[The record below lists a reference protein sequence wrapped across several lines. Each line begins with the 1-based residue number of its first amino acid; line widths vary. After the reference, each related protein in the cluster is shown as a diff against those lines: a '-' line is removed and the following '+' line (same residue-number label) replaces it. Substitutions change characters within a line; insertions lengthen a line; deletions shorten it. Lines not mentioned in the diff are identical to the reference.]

1 MGLGMEIETAKKIDN
16 WSKSRELLERARKS
30 LAGGVSSPF
39 RAKTS
44 VPLYFEDGYGFRLI
58 DVDGNE
64 YIDYALAWGP
74 LILGH
79 RHPALVEALKR
90 QAEKPHDYGAQHELE
105 YEVSERF
112 QRAVPCA
119 EQVAF
124 TSSGSEAVQLALRLA
139 RAYTGR
145 NLILKFEGHYHG
157 WLDSILISYHPTA
170 EHCGDPDRP
179 NAVLASR
186 GQVPNAAD
194 NVIVAPWNRMDAL
207 EWIFAERGG
216 EIAAVITEPVL
227 CNSGGL
233 FPREGYLESLRKLCD
248 KNKSLLIFDEVITG
262 FRISLNGAQGHF
274 GVAPDIATFGKAL
287 AGGVTMSAIAG
298 KKDIFALMQGG
309 GVAYG
314 GTFNGNPLSLAGAKA
329 TLDELSKHNGEPLRH
344 ANRMGEKLQAGILE
358 CARRHGIPLAIAGFG
373 AAFAV
378 HFTNKTELA
387 TYRDVLDDDTNKLN
401 RYLMAA
407 LKEGLYLLPDGRIY
421 VSAVHRQS
429 DIEESIAMVDRAFS
443 AI

>member
-1 MGLGMEIETAKKIDN
+1 MEAQTEKQIDN
-16 WSKSRELLERARKS
+16 WSKSRELLARARKS

-39 RAKTS
+39 RAKTT
-44 VPLYFEDGYGFRLI
+44 VPLYFEDGCGCRLR

-79 RHPALVEALKR
+79 RHPAIVEALRR
-90 QAEKPHDYGAQHELE
+90 QAEKPHNYGAQHGLE
-105 YEVSERF
+105 YEVAERF

-145 NLILKFEGHYHG
+145 NLIVKFEGHYHG
-157 WLDSILISYHPTA
+157 WMDSILVSYHPTA
-170 EHCGDPDRP
+170 TQCGDPDHP
-179 NAVLASR
+179 NVVLASR

-194 NVIVAPWNRMDAL
+194 NVIVAPWNRLDVL
-207 EWIFAERGG
+207 EQIFAERGG

-227 CNSGGL
+227 CNSGGIY
-233 FPREGYLESLRKLCD
+233 PREGYLEGLRKLCGSHG
-248 KNKSLLIFDEVITG
+248 SLLILDEVITG
-262 FRISLNGAQGHF
+262 FRISLHGAQGHF
-274 GVAPDIATFGKAL
+274 GVTPDIATFGKAL

-298 KKDIFALMQGG
+298 REDIFALMQA

-314 GTFNGNPLSLAGAKA
+314 GTFNGNPLSLAGARA
-329 TLDELSKHNGEPLRH
+329 TLDELAKGDGELLRH

-358 CARRHGIPLAIAGFG
+358 SARKRGIPLVIAGFG

-387 TYRDVLDDDTNKLN
+387 TYRDVLGDDTERLN
-401 RYLMAA
+401 RYLLAA
-407 LKEGLYLLPDGRIY
+407 LKEGLYLLPDGRVY
-421 VSAVHRQS
+421 VSAVHQEA
-429 DIEESIAMVDRAFS
+429 DVEESIAKADRAL
-443 AI
+443 AAL

>member
-1 MGLGMEIETAKKIDN
+1 MEVQAEKKTDN
-16 WSKSRELLERARKS
+16 WTKSRELLIRARRS

-39 RAKTS
+39 RAKTP
-44 VPLYFEDGYGFRLI
+44 VPLYFEDGCGCRLR

-79 RHPALVEALKR
+79 RHPAMVEALRR
-90 QAEKPHDYGAQHELE
+90 QAEKPHNYGAQHQLE
-105 YEVSERF
+105 YEVSERL

-157 WLDSILISYHPTA
+157 WLDSILISYHPA
-170 EHCGDPDRP
+170 ASQCGDPDHP
-179 NAVLASR
+179 NVVLGSR
-186 GQVPNAAD
+186 GQVANAAD
-194 NVIVAPWNRMDAL
+194 NVIVAPWNRIDLL
-207 EWIFAERGG
+207 EQIFAERGS

-233 FPREGYLESLRKLCD
+233 YPRDGYLESLRKLCHSSG
-248 KNKSLLIFDEVITG
+248 SLLIFDEVITG
-262 FRISLNGAQGHF
+262 FRISLQGAQGQF
-274 GVAPDIATFGKAL
+274 GITPDIATFGKAM

-298 KKDIFALMQGG
+298 REDIFALMQGG

-314 GTFNGNPLSLAGAKA
+314 GTFNGNPLSLAGTRA
-329 TLDELSKHNGEPLRH
+329 TLDELAKDNGEPLRH
-344 ANRMGEKLQAGILE
+344 ANRMGEKLQTGILA
-358 CARRHGIPLAIAGFG
+358 CARKRGIPLVIAGFG

-378 HFTNKTELA
+378 HFTNKTELE
-387 TYRDVLDDDTNKLN
+387 TYRDVLEDDTDQLN

-421 VSAVHRQS
+421 VSVVHQEA
-429 DIEESIAMVDRAFS
+429 DIEETIAKFDQAFS
-443 AI
+443 TL